1 MTDAFARLAAALSDR
16 YRIERELGQGGMATV
31 YLAEDLKH
39 QRKVA
44 IKVLRQELSATL
56 GSERFAREIAV
67 AARLQHPHILG
78 LLDSGEAS
86 DFFYYVMPYVDGETL
101 RDRLTRG
108 GELPVHEAVRLLGE
122 ITDALAAAHKGG
134 VVHRDIKPE
143 NILLS
148 GRHAMV
154 MDFGVAKAV
163 TESTGAHQLTSIG
176 VALGTPA
183 YMAPEQA
190 TADPHMDGRVDI
202 YALGVLAYEMLTGQP
217 PFHGLNPQQTL
228 AAHVTQAPTPL
239 GLRRPGLSPV
249 LESVVMRCLEKRPAD
264 RFQSADDLVTA
275 LEPLTTPSGGTTPDA
290 TVPYQAAVQAPR
302 SRRVV
307 LGVGGAIAIA
317 AVAWVG
323 WRATAPRPIDIRTEN
338 IRQVTRD
345 PIPEIHPAISP
356 DGREVAY
363 QAGWSSAE
371 SHIEVRDIDGGRPL
385 SLTSDWDG
393 TQWSP
398 GWMPDGRSI
407 HFVNARET
415 ADHAAGEWKTPRLG
429 GEAVRVDSLDRV
441 AQGRGSTFMP
451 LGSDSFALVT
461 AAGDRFTYP
470 MVTDVVNSTVRW
482 RADGGALAVMVGNP
496 GYVQLWTNIA
506 PSAIWALV
514 PGKPLVRVTD
524 DVSLNASPAWL
535 PDGTLLYVSNRD
547 GSRDIWAVRLDRD
560 GAPREETRRRL
571 TTGLE
576 VHGMSV
582 SDDGRT
588 LAYARRMVR
597 QNIYA
602 VSIPAS
608 GAASVRDARPV
619 TTGNQMIERFAL
631 SRDGTRLVLDSDIE
645 GNQDIF
651 VMPAQ
656 GGEARRVTR
665 DPGDDFSPTF
675 SPDGS
680 EITFHSTRNAT
691 RDIYLINTDGSGE
704 QQLVG
709 DAEQSQ
715 IPAFSPDGN
724 RIAYTNTG
732 TLTGHPW
739 IGLLERASRGAAWEG
754 PIRLPVP
761 GGFGVRWSPDGSQ
774 LVYDAHGNPGEIGIF
789 PLGGEPRTLVR
800 QTAKLQQTSWPEW
813 DPDGRTVY
821 FFARDATG
829 RAGVYQVPVSGG
841 TPQLAVRFDDPRL
854 QLFSSH
860 IGVANGKLYFIVL
873 ELESD
878 IYVMDLVRGGR

>member
-1 MTDAFARLAAALSDR
+1 MADLLPRLTAALADR
-16 YRIERELGQGGMATV
+16 YTLERELGTGGMATV

-78 LLDSGEAS
+78 LLDSGEA
-86 DFFYYVMPYVDGETL
+86 DGFFYYVMPYVDGETL

-190 TADPHMDGRVDI
+190 TADPQMDGRVDI

-249 LESVVMRCLEKRPAD
+249 LESVVLRCLEKRPAD

-275 LEPLTTPSGGTTPDA
+275 LEPLTTPSGGTTPHA
-290 TVPYQAAVQAPR
+290 TVPYQAAVSAPR
-302 SRRVV
+302 TRRTWLGAGAVV
-307 LGVGGAIAIA
+307 AIA

-345 PIPEIHPAISP
+345 PIPEIHVAISP

-363 QAGWSSAE
+363 QAGWSSGE
-371 SHIEVRDIDGGRPL
+371 SHIEVRDIEGGRPL
-385 SLTSDWDG
+385 SLTADWDG
-393 TQWSP
+393 TQWWP
-398 GWMPDGRSI
+398 DWMPDGRSI
-407 HFVNARET
+407 HFVNRRET
-415 ADHAAGEWKTPRLG
+415 ADHAAGGWKIPRLG
-429 GEAVRVDSLDRV
+429 GEAVRMDSVD
-441 AQGRGSTFMP
+441 AAAHARGSVIVP
-451 LGSDSFALVT
+451 AGSDSFTVVT
-461 AAGDRFTYP
+461 AEGNRFTYP
-470 MVTDVVNSTVRW
+470 TTTDAVNSTIVW
-482 RADGGALAVMVGNP
+482 RADGGALAMMVGNP
-496 GYVQLWTNIA
+496 FYVQDWTNIA
-506 PSAIWALV
+506 PSAIWVLV

-560 GAPREETRRRL
+560 GAPREQTRRRL

-576 VHGMSV
+576 VYGMSV
-582 SDDGRT
+582 SDDGQT
-588 LAYARRMVR
+588 LAYARTMVR
-597 QNIYA
+597 QNVYA
-602 VSIPAS
+602 VSIPTS

-619 TTGNQMIERFAL
+619 TAGNQIIERFAL
-631 SRDGTRLVLDSDIE
+631 SRDGTRLAFDSDIE
-645 GNQDIF
+645 GNQNIF
-651 VMPAQ
+651 VMPAE
-656 GGEARRVTR
+656 GGEARRITR
-665 DPGDDFSPTF
+665 GAGGDFSPNF

-709 DAEQSQ
+709 DPEQSFH
-715 IPAFSPDGN
+715 PVFSPDGN
-724 RIAYTNTG
+724 RIVYANDG
-732 TLTGHPW
+732 QLSGRAW
-739 IGLLERASRGAAWEG
+739 IGMLERTGPGAAWQG
-754 PIRLPVP
+754 PTRLPIAD
-761 GGFGVRWSPDGSQ
+761 GFEAKWSPDGSQ
-774 LVYDAHGNPGEIGIF
+774 LVYDRRTGQQDIGILS
-789 PLGGEPRTLVR
+789 LGGEPRTIVQETPDLK
-800 QTAKLQQTSWPEW
+800 APSWPEW
-813 DPDGRTVY
+813 APDGRTIY
-821 FFARDATG
+821 FSARDGVG
-829 RAGVYQVPVSGG
+829 RAGVYRVPAIGG
-841 TPQLAVRFDDPRL
+841 TPELAVRFDDPRL
-854 QLFSSH
+854 QLLNVSPIS
-860 IGVANGKLYFIVL
+860 VANGKIYFVVQ

-878 IYVMDLVRGGR
+878 IYVMDLVWP